1 MTLETCDPNNSSLRL
16 QGAKVHLML
25 SNGQEREKDARTG
38 EERGRALS
46 SLWRQG
52 ERSATFFCHISP
64 FLHISLLYS
73 WDKLNHQGQ
82 GNHPLYVF

>member
-1 MTLETCDPNNSSLRL
+1 MTKTKTTAKTYEKSLKNYLRLVTHETCDPNNSSLRL

-46 SLWRQG
+46 SLR
-52 ERSATFFCHISP
+52 
-64 FLHISLLYS
+64 
-73 WDKLNHQGQ
+73 
-82 GNHPLYVF
+82 